1 MKLVITLFLVINF
14 LSCNHKKEVKNSK
27 KCIEYVMHIDDS
39 LGTLRNHNSEKLT
52 LSKTIDLYTNS
63 LEDLSFSNCP
73 PTFSSAFKSHIT
85 AWKNMKEVTDKY
97 PSLRGEMHDLFDQI
111 KTSNDS
117 LLFEKRLT
125 AIFST
130 WEEVELAMESYKV
143 SE

>member
-1 MKLVITLFLVINF
+1 MKFAITLFLALSF
-14 LSCNHKKEVKNSK
+14 FSCNRKNDFKNSK
-27 KCIEYVMHIDDS
+27 KCIEYIMHMDDS
-39 LGTLRNHNSEKLT
+39 LGSLRNHNSEKFA

-63 LEDLSFSNCP
+63 LENLSFSNCP

-97 PSLRGEMHDLFDQI
+97 PLLRGEMHNLFDQI

-117 LLFEKRLT
+117 LLFEKKLA

-130 WEEVELAMESYKV
+130 WKEVELAIEPYKI